1 MPRLNVRKETY
12 IRHRI
17 CGFTLIEVMIAVA
30 IVGILASV
38 AYSSYQDSVTR
49 SRRAEG
55 KAVIM
60 DLANRMERYFIDN
73 NSYTG
78 ATIANVRGG
87 NAMSENGW
95 YQLSISAVAA
105 TTYTIQ
111 AAPQNSQATKDA
123 TCGSLI
129 LNQANSR
136 TISGAGNAQDCWR
149 R

>member
-12 IRHRI
+12 INHRI

-30 IVGILASV
+30 IVGILASI
-38 AYSSYQDSVTR
+38 AYSAYQDSVTR

-105 TTYTIQ
+105 TTYTIH

-123 TCGSLI
+123 TCGTLT
-129 LNQANSR
+129 LTQANVR
-136 TISGAGNAQDCWR
+136 GITGAGNAQECWR